1 MSCYQFNKT
10 KILQKAK
17 DKYCK
22 ETAAEYYLKNKE
34 KLQGKS
40 KNRHKNV
47 PEEEKNKLKECQRE
61 KYQQLMQYKNL
72 LLLNKTEKNC

>member
-22 ETAAEYYLKNKE
+22 EMAAEYYLKNKE
-34 KLQGKS
+34 KLKGKS
-40 KNRHKNV
+40 KNRHQNV
-47 PEEEKNKLKECQRE
+47 PEEEKNKLKEYQRK
-61 KYQQLMQYKNL
+61 KYQQLTQYKN
-72 LLLNKTEKNC
+72 

>member
-34 KLQGKS
+34 KLKGKS
-40 KNRHKNV
+40 KNRHNNV
-47 PEEEKNKLKECQRE
+47 PEEEKNKFKEYQSK
-61 KYQQLMQYKNL
+61 KY
-72 LLLNKTEKNC
+72 